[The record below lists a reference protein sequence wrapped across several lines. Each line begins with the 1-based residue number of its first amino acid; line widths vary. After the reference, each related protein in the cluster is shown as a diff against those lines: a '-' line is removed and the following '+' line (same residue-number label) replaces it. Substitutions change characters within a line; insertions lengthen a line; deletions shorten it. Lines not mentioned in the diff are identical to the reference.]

1 MRTLLHFING
11 CISAFGYFINTV
23 FWVIPIV
30 ILSLLK
36 VIPFKPWQK
45 LVSFPL
51 DGCATAWISIN
62 NINQNIFSRT
72 DVETKGAEGLSTKE
86 WYLVISNHQSW
97 VDILVLQRVFNR
109 KIPFLKFFLK
119 KELIWVPFLGIA
131 WWALDFPFMR
141 RYSKALLQ
149 KHPHLKGK
157 DLETTKKACEK
168 FQHKPVSVM
177 NFIEGTRFTEKKWH
191 QSGQQYTKL
200 LPPKAGGIA
209 FVLGAM
215 GQQLTKLVDVTIH
228 YPEGTP
234 SYWDFVTGKVSK
246 INVSIK
252 TVLIDDLF
260 TNGIFSTSYFDDPKQ
275 KEIFQEWLN
284 QLWKEKNQQLALV
297 EQSNS
302 GAKQ

>member
-1 MRTLLHFING
+1 MLHFING
-11 CISAFGYFINTV
+11 CLSALGYFINTV
-23 FWVIPIV
+23 FWVIPII

-36 VIPFKPWQK
+36 VIPIKPWQK
-45 LVSFPL
+45 FISFPL
-51 DGCATAWISIN
+51 DGCATTWISIN

-72 DVETKGAEGLSTKE
+72 RFNTKGLEGLTTKE

-119 KELIWVPFLGIA
+119 KELIWVPFIGIA

-141 RYSKALLQ
+141 RYSKAFLT
-149 KHPHLKGK
+149 KNPHLKGK

-177 NFIEGTRFTEKKWH
+177 NFIEGTRFTEQKRQ
-191 QSGQQYTKL
+191 QSGDIYSKL

-209 FVLGAM
+209 FVLSAM
-215 GQQLTKLVDVTIH
+215 GERLTRLVDVTIH

-234 SYWDFVTGKVSK
+234 SYWDFVSGKVSN
-246 INVSIK
+246 IDVSIK

-260 TNGIFSTSYFDDPKQ
+260 TKGIFSASFFDDPEQ
-275 KEIFQEWLN
+275 KKIFQEWLN
-284 QLWKEKNQQLALV
+284 QMWQNKNAEL
-297 EQSNS
+297 ESMEHSN
-302 GAKQ
+302 K

>member
-1 MRTLLHFING
+1 MLHFING
-11 CISAFGYFINTV
+11 CLSAFGYFINTV
-23 FWVIPIV
+23 FWVVPII

-36 VIPFKPWQK
+36 VIPIKAWQK
-45 LVSFPL
+45 FISFPL

-72 DVETKGAEGLSTKE
+72 RFNAQGLEGLTTEE

-119 KELIWVPFLGIA
+119 KELIWVPFIGIA

-141 RYSKALLQ
+141 RYSKAFLA
-149 KHPHLKGK
+149 KYPHLKGK

-177 NFIEGTRFTEKKWH
+177 NFIEGTRFTEQKWR
-191 QSGQQYTKL
+191 QSGEVYSKL
-200 LPPKAGGIA
+200 LPPKAGGVA
-209 FVLGAM
+209 FVLSAM
-215 GQQLTKLVDVTIH
+215 GKRLTRLVDVTIH

-234 SYWDFVTGKVSK
+234 SYWDFVSGKVSD

-260 TNGIFSTSYFDDPKQ
+260 TKGIFSASYFDDPEQ
-275 KEIFQEWLN
+275 KKIFQEWLN
-284 QLWKEKNQQLALV
+284 QLWLSKNAELESM
-297 EQSNS
+297 EQSS
-302 GAKQ
+302 K

>member
-1 MRTLLHFING
+1 MLHFING
-11 CISAFGYFINTV
+11 CLSALGYFINTV
-23 FWVIPIV
+23 FWVIPII

-36 VIPFKPWQK
+36 VIPIKPWQK
-45 LVSFPL
+45 FISFPL
-51 DGCATAWISIN
+51 DGCATTWISIN

-72 DVETKGAEGLSTKE
+72 RFNTKGLEGLTTKE

-119 KELIWVPFLGIA
+119 KELIWVPFIGIA

-141 RYSKALLQ
+141 RYSKAFLT
-149 KHPHLKGK
+149 KNPHLKGK

-177 NFIEGTRFTEKKWH
+177 NFIEGTRLTEQKRK
-191 QSGQQYTKL
+191 QSGEIYSKL

-209 FVLGAM
+209 FVLSAM
-215 GQQLTKLVDVTIH
+215 GGRLTRLVDVTIH

-234 SYWDFVTGKVSK
+234 SYWDFVSGKVSN
-246 INVSIK
+246 IDVSIK

-260 TNGIFSTSYFDDPKQ
+260 TKGIFSASFFEDPEQ
-275 KEIFQEWLN
+275 KKIFQEWLN
-284 QLWKEKNQQLALV
+284 QMWQNKNAQLELM
-297 EQSNS
+297 EHSN
-302 GAKQ
+302 K

>member
-1 MRTLLHFING
+1 LLHFING
-11 CISAFGYFINTV
+11 CLSALGYFINTV
-23 FWVIPIV
+23 FWVIPII

-36 VIPFKPWQK
+36 VIPIKSWQK
-45 LVSFPL
+45 FISFPL
-51 DGCATAWISIN
+51 DGCATTWISIN

-72 DVETKGAEGLSTKE
+72 RFNTKGLEGLTTKE

-119 KELIWVPFLGIA
+119 KELIWVPFIGIA

-141 RYSKALLQ
+141 RYSKAFLT
-149 KHPHLKGK
+149 KNPHLKGK

-177 NFIEGTRFTEKKWH
+177 NFIEGTRFTEQKRQ
-191 QSGQQYTKL
+191 QSGEIYSKL

-209 FVLGAM
+209 FVLSAM
-215 GQQLTKLVDVTIH
+215 GERLTRLVDVTIH

-234 SYWDFVTGKVSK
+234 SYWDFVSGKVSN
-246 INVSIK
+246 IDVSVK

-260 TNGIFSTSYFDDPKQ
+260 TKGIFSASFFDDPEQ
-275 KEIFQEWLN
+275 KKIFQEWLN
-284 QLWKEKNQQLALV
+284 QMWQNKNAEL
-297 EQSNS
+297 ESMEHSN
-302 GAKQ
+302 K

>member
-1 MRTLLHFING
+1 MLYVING
-11 CISAFGYFINTV
+11 CLSAFGYFINTI
-23 FWVIPIV
+23 FWVVPII

-36 VIPFKPWQK
+36 VIPIKPWQK
-45 LVSFPL
+45 FISFPL
-51 DGCATAWISIN
+51 DGCATAWITIN

-72 DVETKGAEGLSTKE
+72 RFNVQGLEGLTTKD

-119 KELIWVPFLGIA
+119 KELIWVPFIGIA

-141 RYSKALLQ
+141 RYSKAFLT
-149 KHPHLKGK
+149 KNPHLKGK

-177 NFIEGTRFTEKKWH
+177 NFIEGTRFTEQKW
-191 QSGQQYTKL
+191 QKSGETYSKL

-209 FVLGAM
+209 FVLSAM
-215 GQQLTKLVDVTIH
+215 GTRLTRLVDVTIH

-234 SYWDFVTGKVSK
+234 SYWDFVSGKVSN
-246 INVSIK
+246 INVNIK
-252 TVLIDDLF
+252 TILIEELF
-260 TNGIFSTSYFDDPKQ
+260 TKSIFSASCLDDPEQ
-275 KEIFQEWLN
+275 KKIFQEWLN
-284 QLWKEKNQQLALV
+284 QVWQSKNAELESM
-297 EQSNS
+297 EQSN
-302 GAKQ
+302 K

>member
-1 MRTLLHFING
+1 MLHFING
-11 CISAFGYFINTV
+11 CLSAFGYFVNTV
-23 FWVIPIV
+23 FWVFPIV

-36 VIPFKPWQK
+36 VIPIKQWQK
-45 LVSFPL
+45 FISFPL
-51 DGCATAWISIN
+51 DGCATTWISIN

-72 DVETKGAEGLSTKE
+72 RFNTKGLEGLTTEE

-119 KELIWVPFLGIA
+119 KELIWVPFIGIA

-141 RYSKALLQ
+141 RYSKAFLA
-149 KHPHLKGK
+149 KNPHLKGK

-177 NFIEGTRFTEKKWH
+177 NFIEGTRFTQQKWQ
-191 QSGQQYTKL
+191 QSGEFYSKL

-209 FVLGAM
+209 FVLSAM
-215 GQQLTKLVDVTIH
+215 GERLTRLVDVTIH

-234 SYWDFVTGKVSK
+234 SYWDFVSGKVSN
-246 INVSIK
+246 IDVHIK

-260 TNGIFSTSYFDDPKQ
+260 TKGIFSASFFDDAEQ
-275 KEIFQEWLN
+275 KKIFQEWLN
-284 QLWKEKNQQLALV
+284 QMWQNKNAELESMGQYEK
-297 EQSNS
+297 
-302 GAKQ
+302 

>member
-1 MRTLLHFING
+1 LLHFING
-11 CISAFGYFINTV
+11 CLSALGYFINTV
-23 FWVIPIV
+23 FWVIPII

-36 VIPFKPWQK
+36 VIPIKSWQK
-45 LVSFPL
+45 FISFPL
-51 DGCATAWISIN
+51 DGCATTWISIN

-72 DVETKGAEGLSTKE
+72 RFNTKGLEGLTTKE

-119 KELIWVPFLGIA
+119 KELIWVPFIGIA

-141 RYSKALLQ
+141 RYSKAFLT
-149 KHPHLKGK
+149 KNPHLKGK

-177 NFIEGTRFTEKKWH
+177 NFIEGTRFTEQKRQ
-191 QSGQQYTKL
+191 QSGEIYSKL

-209 FVLGAM
+209 FVLSAM
-215 GQQLTKLVDVTIH
+215 GERLTRLVDVTIH

-234 SYWDFVTGKVSK
+234 SYWDFVSGKVSN
-246 INVSIK
+246 IDVSIK

-260 TNGIFSTSYFDDPKQ
+260 TKGIFSASFFDDPEQ
-275 KEIFQEWLN
+275 KKIFQEWLN
-284 QLWKEKNQQLALV
+284 QMWQNKNAEL
-297 EQSNS
+297 ESMEHSN
-302 GAKQ
+302 K

>member
-1 MRTLLHFING
+1 LLHFING
-11 CISAFGYFINTV
+11 CLSALGYFINTV
-23 FWVIPIV
+23 FWVIPII

-36 VIPFKPWQK
+36 IIPIKPWQK
-45 LVSFPL
+45 FISFPL
-51 DGCATAWISIN
+51 DGCATTWISIN

-72 DVETKGAEGLSTKE
+72 RFNTKGLEGLTTDE

-119 KELIWVPFLGIA
+119 KELIWVPFIGIA

-141 RYSKALLQ
+141 RYSKAFLT
-149 KHPHLKGK
+149 KNPHLKGK

-177 NFIEGTRFTEKKWH
+177 NFIEGTRFTEQKRQ
-191 QSGQQYTKL
+191 QSGEIYSKL

-209 FVLGAM
+209 FVLSAM
-215 GQQLTKLVDVTIH
+215 GERLTRLVDVTIH

-234 SYWDFVTGKVSK
+234 SYWDFVSGKVSN
-246 INVSIK
+246 IDVSIK

-260 TNGIFSTSYFDDPKQ
+260 TKGIFSASFFDDPEQ
-275 KEIFQEWLN
+275 KKIFQEWLN
-284 QLWKEKNQQLALV
+284 QMWQNKNAEL
-297 EQSNS
+297 ESMEHSN
-302 GAKQ
+302 K

>member
-1 MRTLLHFING
+1 MLHFING
-11 CISAFGYFINTV
+11 CLSALGYFINTV
-23 FWVIPIV
+23 FWVIPII

-36 VIPFKPWQK
+36 VIPIKPWQK
-45 LVSFPL
+45 FISFPL
-51 DGCATAWISIN
+51 DGCATTWISIN

-72 DVETKGAEGLSTKE
+72 RFNTKGLEGLTTKE

-119 KELIWVPFLGIA
+119 KELIWVPFIGIA

-141 RYSKALLQ
+141 RYSKAFLT
-149 KHPHLKGK
+149 KNPHLKGK

-177 NFIEGTRFTEKKWH
+177 NFIEGTRFTEQKRQ
-191 QSGQQYTKL
+191 QSGEIYSKL

-209 FVLGAM
+209 FVLSAM
-215 GQQLTKLVDVTIH
+215 GERLTRLVDVTIH

-234 SYWDFVTGKVSK
+234 SYWDFVSGKVSN
-246 INVSIK
+246 IDVSIK

-260 TNGIFSTSYFDDPKQ
+260 TKGIFSASFFDDPEQ
-275 KEIFQEWLN
+275 KKIFQEWLN
-284 QLWKEKNQQLALV
+284 QMWQNKNAEL
-297 EQSNS
+297 ESMEHSN
-302 GAKQ
+302 K

>member
-1 MRTLLHFING
+1 MLHFING
-11 CISAFGYFINTV
+11 CLSALGYFINTV
-23 FWVIPIV
+23 FWVIPII

-36 VIPFKPWQK
+36 VIPIKSWQK
-45 LVSFPL
+45 FISFPL
-51 DGCATAWISIN
+51 DGCATTWISIN

-72 DVETKGAEGLSTKE
+72 RFNTKGLEGLTTKE

-119 KELIWVPFLGIA
+119 KELIWVPFIGIA

-141 RYSKALLQ
+141 RYSKAFLT
-149 KHPHLKGK
+149 KNPHLKGK

-177 NFIEGTRFTEKKWH
+177 NFIEGTRFTEQKRQ
-191 QSGQQYTKL
+191 QSGEIYSKL

-209 FVLGAM
+209 FVLSAM
-215 GQQLTKLVDVTIH
+215 GERLTRLVDVTIH

-234 SYWDFVTGKVSK
+234 SYWDFVSGKVSN
-246 INVSIK
+246 IDVSVK

-260 TNGIFSTSYFDDPKQ
+260 TKGIFSASFFDDPEQ
-275 KEIFQEWLN
+275 KKIFQEWLN
-284 QLWKEKNQQLALV
+284 QMWQNKNAEL
-297 EQSNS
+297 ESMEHSN
-302 GAKQ
+302 K